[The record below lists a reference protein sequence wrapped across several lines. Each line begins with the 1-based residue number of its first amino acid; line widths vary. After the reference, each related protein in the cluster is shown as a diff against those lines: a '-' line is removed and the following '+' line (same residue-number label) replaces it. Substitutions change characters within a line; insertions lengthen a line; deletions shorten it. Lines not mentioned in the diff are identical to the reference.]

1 MFEEKAV
8 WLVGWTLDG
17 WLAGGEGKSR
27 LAVAS
32 LPLSLC
38 VGTTVRS
45 RFRVGDRGF
54 NDYYSILYTNPHTL
68 QIFFSGGRSLALFYF
83 LFSYSFLSELGHTDL
98 IYVHGCKKNRLIDLI
113 RSIWESY

>member
-1 MFEEKAV
+1 MGNSNSGGLFEEKAV

-68 QIFFSGGRSLALFYF
+68 QIFFQGAGHLLFFIFYF
-83 LFSYSFLSELGHTDL
+83 LILFCLS
-98 IYVHGCKKNRLIDLI
+98 
-113 RSIWESY
+113 

>member
-1 MFEEKAV
+1 MGNSNSGGLFEEKAV

-38 VGTTVRS
+38 VEQRFGPDLESVIGGLMIITPYYTLTLIPFRS
-45 RFRVGDRGF
+45 
-54 NDYYSILYTNPHTL
+54 
-68 QIFFSGGRSLALFYF
+68 FFQGAGHLLFFIFYF
-83 LFSYSFLSELGHTDL
+83 LILFCLS
-98 IYVHGCKKNRLIDLI
+98 
-113 RSIWESY
+113 